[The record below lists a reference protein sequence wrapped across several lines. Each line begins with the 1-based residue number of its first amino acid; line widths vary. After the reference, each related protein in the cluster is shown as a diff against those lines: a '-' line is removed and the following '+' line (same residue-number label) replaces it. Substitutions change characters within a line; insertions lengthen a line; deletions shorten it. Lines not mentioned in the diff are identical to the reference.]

1 MIETRPKR
9 RWLYLPFAIAGVIL
23 AGYFFLWRAG
33 AAEMKRAI
41 GEWVDDQRAAG
52 LNLTHGPLKAEGF
65 PFFLRVHVETPEISA
80 PGEWRWRT
88 NRLTLDALPYDLN
101 RLVFSVRGE
110 QQASLDGYG
119 DWRVNAED
127 FRFSIANDKSRGWVF
142 AMTVGGAHALRDE
155 DGARAAIDHLALD
168 LAPSPQDPAML
179 VLSLAA
185 SNINASSPHGEARLD
200 GVQTVMAATEA
211 QALGDAEMWRQAGGE
226 LIVNGFIAQLDEA
239 KLSVAGT
246 LSLDAAHRPEG
257 ALQTEIVAPAPFAK
271 ALAPLGVLSEENAE
285 SVAAALT
292 LAAIANGGKITAP
305 IEFKNGAVHLA
316 GVKIYETAN

>member
-1 MIETRPKR
+1 MADAKPKR
-9 RWLYLPFAIAGVIL
+9 RWLYLPFAIAGLVL

-33 AAEMKRAI
+33 AEEMKKAI
-41 GEWVDDQRAAG
+41 AEWVEDQRAAG
-52 LNLTHGPLKAEGF
+52 LDVTHGPLKAEGF
-65 PFFLRVHVETPEISA
+65 PFFLRVHVETPEIAS

-110 QQASLDGYG
+110 QQAGLAGYG
-119 DWRVNAED
+119 DWRINAED

-142 AMTVGGAHALRDE
+142 AMTVGGAHALREGDQ
-155 DGARAAIDHLALD
+155 ASAAVERLVFD
-168 LAPSPQDPAML
+168 LAPSPEDPAML

-185 SNINASSPHGEARLD
+185 ANINALAPQGEFRLD
-200 GVQTVMAATEA
+200 RVQTVMAATEA
-211 QALGDAEMWRQAGGE
+211 QALSDAEMWRQAGGE
-226 LIVNGFIAQLDEA
+226 LIVNGFNAQLGEG
-239 KLSVAGT
+239 KLSVGGT

-257 ALQTEIVAPAPFAK
+257 ALKAEIVAPAPFAK
-271 ALAPLGVLSEENAE
+271 ALAPLGVLSEEDAD

-305 IEFKNGAVHLA
+305 MEFKDGAAHLA
-316 GVKIYETAN
+316 GVKIYEAAN